1 MSTLFTRLLRDE
13 TGTTIIEFTIVMVLF
28 FLLTFGLVE
37 FGYLLFQWN
46 GASKA
51 AQLGARLAVVSD
63 PVWCELRQ
71 KDNSGTWLVTDP
83 GTPGSAWTTDYNVT
97 CDGSNDSCT
106 GSPPAG
112 VSTTYSATNMD
123 RLVYGRGGGTSCAT
137 IGTDGDAGICDVFWR
152 VTPENVRVIYRNTFL
167 GFAGRPGGPVPTV
180 TVTLTGLTFQFIAL
194 GGLLGLDNVTMPDFT
209 VTMTGEDLSALAPGA
224 ALPDCP

>member
-1 MSTLFTRLLRDE
+1 MSAPFARLLRDQ
-13 TGTTIIEFTIVMVLF
+13 TGTTTIEFTIVMVLF

-37 FGYLLFQWN
+37 FGYLLLQWN
-46 GASKA
+46 SASKA
-51 AQLGARLAVVSD
+51 AQLAARLAAVSD
-63 PVWCELRQ
+63 PVWCELRE
-71 KDNSGTWLVTDP
+71 KDNSGNWKVSDP
-83 GTPGSAWTTDYNVT
+83 GTPGGPWTTNYNVT
-97 CDGSNDSCT
+97 CNGSNDSCG

-112 VSTTYSATNMD
+112 VATTYSTTNMD
-123 RLVYGRGGGTSCAT
+123 RLVYGRGGDTTCGD

-152 VTPENVRVIYRNTFL
+152 VAPENVRVNYQNTFL

-180 TVTLTGLTFQFIAL
+180 TVTLTGLTFEFIAL
-194 GGLLGLDNVTMPDFT
+194 GGLAGLDNVTMPDFT